1 MDNYSLYHYGIP
13 GMRWGVRRSQ
23 KQLARSRKRKPDI
36 HDDYKRTHEKKSIKS
51 MSDTELQNR
60 INRLNKEKQ
69 YKDLKSQT
77 GVIDKGHKAV
87 KKYVAIAGTITAAA
101 AATTALAA
109 KYGKPVL
116 NKIIEK
122 QKIAWVL

>member
-1 MDNYSLYHYGIP
+1 
-13 GMRWGVRRSQ
+13 
-23 KQLARSRKRKPDI
+23 
-36 HDDYKRTHEKKSIKS
+36 